1 MLKDKLSEGFIL
13 APGIYDALTGLIAAK
28 AGAEAIYLSGA
39 SIAYTRF
46 GRSDIGLVSVSEVHD
61 TLAAITDRID
71 IPVIVD
77 ADTGFG
83 NALNVQ
89 RTVRQFERVGASAI
103 QLEDQSFPK
112 RCGHLAGKTLVSKN
126 EMVGKIKA
134 SLDARKNENTLIIAR
149 TDALAANLITSDV
162 DETDASF
169 VLGERTTEG
178 FFKVKNGPEAAISR
192 GLSYAPYADL
202 VWCETG
208 TPDIGYAK
216 DFADAIREK
225 YPDKLLAYNCS
236 PSFNWKKSLSDNEIE
251 TFQEQL
257 SSFGYKFQFITL
269 AGFHALNTSMF
280 ELASKYKGGN
290 MSAYVEL
297 QQKEFAMEK
306 DGFTSVKHQREVGA
320 GYFDTVST
328 IISEGDASTLALTG
342 STEEEQF

>member
-28 AGAEAIYLSGA
+28 AGAEAVYLSGA

-134 SLDARKNENTLIIAR
+134 SLDTRKNENTLIVAR
-149 TDALAANLITSDV
+149 TDARAVEGLDAALDRAAAYRDAGADILFIEAPQSLEEMKNITATFGDDLPLLANMV
-162 DETDASF
+162 
-169 VLGERTTEG
+169 EG
-178 FFKVKNGPEAAISR
+178 GKTPISSVNE
-192 GLSYAPYADL
+192 L
-202 VWCETG
+202 E
-208 TPDIGYAK
+208 DIGYHLAIFPGGAVRAIAHQLNAYYSGLLRDGNNK
-216 DFADAIREK
+216 KFSEKMYDFDGLNEVIGTKE
-225 YPDKLLAYNCS
+225 LLAQG
-236 PSFNWKKSLSDNEIE
+236 KKYE
-251 TFQEQL
+251 
-257 SSFGYKFQFITL
+257 
-269 AGFHALNTSMF
+269 
-280 ELASKYKGGN
+280 
-290 MSAYVEL
+290 
-297 QQKEFAMEK
+297 
-306 DGFTSVKHQREVGA
+306 
-320 GYFDTVST
+320 
-328 IISEGDASTLALTG
+328 
-342 STEEEQF
+342 

>member
-1 MLKDKLSEGFIL
+1 MLKNKLSEGFIL

-28 AGAEAIYLSGA
+28 AGAEAVYLSGA

-134 SLDARKNENTLIIAR
+134 SLDARKNENTVIIAR
-149 TDALAANLITSDV
+149 TDARAVEGLDAAFDRAAAYRDAGADVLFIEAPQSLEEMKNITATFGNELPLLANMVEGGKTPI
-162 DETDASF
+162 ASA
-169 VLGERTTEG
+169 TEL
-178 FFKVKNGPEAAISR
+178 E
-192 GLSYAPYADL
+192 
-202 VWCETG
+202 
-208 TPDIGYAK
+208 DIGYHLAIFPGGAVRAIAHHLNAYYSGLLRDGNNK
-216 DFADAIREK
+216 KFSEKMYDFDGLNEVIGTKE
-225 YPDKLLAYNCS
+225 LLAQG
-236 PSFNWKKSLSDNEIE
+236 KKYE
-251 TFQEQL
+251 
-257 SSFGYKFQFITL
+257 
-269 AGFHALNTSMF
+269 
-280 ELASKYKGGN
+280 
-290 MSAYVEL
+290 
-297 QQKEFAMEK
+297 
-306 DGFTSVKHQREVGA
+306 
-320 GYFDTVST
+320 
-328 IISEGDASTLALTG
+328 
-342 STEEEQF
+342 